1 MKDKLEEI
9 YLSYSK
15 ILKKY
20 AKETGR
26 EYKSNNWLKAQKDLD
41 PDEYYKQLDYKATV
55 DTKEKFIKYIK
66 NDDLQSPKFEKIL
79 SFIMEDLYGLKQTG
93 FNTSVGIS
101 NKKCEELLESG
112 NEILKKLRRNLINK
126 KELNKKEYIIKFWET
141 EQDREQGTP
150 FEYLNT
156 PQNLEQAITEAKEMQ
171 EKNNY
176 ASVEVQDTENN
187 KVLFY
192 KDSEEEMYFGEAI
205 CYKPFILQD
214 TNFYKYFKEQLEMIK
229 DSYENPSEYNLD
241 KLDNKDIDKIVD
253 NLLEDNYFNQTIN
266 SMLQDEL
273 ENYASKI
280 NKQQSEEEEI

>member
-26 EYKSNNWLKAQKDLD
+26 EYKSNNWLKAQKDWD
-41 PDEYYKQLDYKATV
+41 PDEYYKQLDYKETV

-79 SFIMEDLYGLKQTG
+79 SFIMKDLYGLKQTG

-112 NEILKKLRRNLINK
+112 NEILKKLRRDLI
-126 KELNKKEYIIKFWET
+126 NKKEYIIKIWET
-141 EQDREQGTP
+141 EQDKNKGTP
-150 FEYLNT
+150 FELINNYK
-156 PQNLEQAITEAKEMQ
+156 NLDQAIKKAIEMQ

-192 KDSEEEMYFGEAI
+192 KDSEEEMYFEEALAF
-205 CYKPFILQD
+205 KPVKLQE
-214 TNFYKYFKEQLEMIK
+214 TNFYKYFIEQIEMIK

-241 KLDNKDIDKIVD
+241 KLDNKDLDQIIE
-253 NLLEDNYFNQTIN
+253 NLLNDDYFNQTIN
-266 SMLQDEL
+266 SMLQEEL
-273 ENYASKI
+273 ETYSSKI
-280 NKQQSEEEEI
+280 KEPQIEEDEEEEV